1 VARKK
6 KADTVQPVMSFRC
19 KPMPEDWL
27 IDRCWEGPYTLSQAA
42 KRLRDNGYT
51 DIAKLVAEWR
61 RRFRQHGS
69 RLYPKPAPP
78 RTYTKKELEQPLF
91 SHGKK
96 TYTYGEWLG
105 VTGKG
110 KLLRDL
116 LARERTN

>member
-1 VARKK
+1 MARKK

-42 KRLRDNGYT
+42 KRLRDHGYGT
-51 DIAKLVAEWR
+51 DKLVREWR

-78 RTYTKKELEQPLF
+78 RTYTKKELEQPM
-91 SHGKK
+91 GNGRYGV
-96 TYTYGEWLG
+96 YTYGDWLG
-105 VTGKG
+105 VTGPG
-110 KLLRDL
+110 KLLRDI
-116 LARERTN
+116 LAQERTN